1 MHTMS
6 KWSAVCCLGIN
17 AVSSNQFVNESNVKQ
32 VNMAPK
38 KHDLNSCE
46 HDREKEKNANNS
58 NESHIFLW
66 SQTRAPIPH
75 LQSSVDQRSSNPLH
89 SICIWHFTF
98 DHTYGEHAERL
109 KFT

>member
-1 MHTMS
+1 M
-6 KWSAVCCLGIN
+6 LFGIN

-46 HDREKEKNANNS
+46 HDREKKRQQQQRIT
-58 NESHIFLW
+58 HIFVVTNK
-66 SQTRAPIPH
+66 STNSK
-75 LQSSVDQRSSNPLH
+75 LQSSVDERNSRSLNSKCSGH
-89 SICIWHFTF
+89 CAF
-98 DHTYGEHAERL
+98 DHTYTEHAERL